1 MKFSVGYQ
9 LRDEGQLPFSEIVA
23 QYRDHIG
30 EVYFAWGDLP
40 TGRDPLSDRLE
51 QVQWD
56 ANNPVLAEL
65 KAIRGMGIRLD
76 LLLNGNCF
84 GGDAMSEALAD
95 RIADILDFL
104 ASEGCM
110 PEVVT
115 TASPAVAYM
124 VKKSHPQTEVRASVN
139 MRIGTVKGLDYAKHL
154 FDSFYICRDFNR
166 DFDRIKELKSWA
178 DANGKGLY
186 LLANSGCLRDCSF
199 QTFHDNLVAH
209 HSEAAHNRNIRGFL
223 PYACWNYLREPE
235 NWVSILQNTWIRP
248 EDLHHYEPYFPMVK
262 LATRMHQLPL
272 MVIDAYAKGEFY
284 GNLLDLFEPGFGPAL
299 APYILDNSKFPA
311 DWFEK
316 TTACQKN
323 CHECTYCQGVLDQ
336 LLLEN

>member
-1 MKFSVGYQ
+1 MNLIVGYQ
-9 LRDEGQLPFSEIVA
+9 TRPDNRLVRAIVA
-23 QYRDHIG
+23 HRDAIG
-30 EVYFAWGDLP
+30 EVYFAWPGIANGRNTVSLREGMTEWEQLDRQIADLEA
-40 TGRDPLSDRLE
+40 LSTAGLRF
-51 QVQWD
+51 
-56 ANNPVLAEL
+56 N
-65 KAIRGMGIRLD
+65 

-95 RIADILDFL
+95 RIAGILDFL

-124 VKKSHPQTEVRASVN
+124 IKKSHPETEVRASVN

-166 DFDRIKELKSWA
+166 DLDRIKELQAWA

-272 MVIDAYAKGEFY
+272 MVIDAYAKGKFY

-299 APYILDNSKFPA
+299 APYILDNRKFPS

-316 TTACQKN
+316 TTSCKKN
-323 CHECTYCQGVLDQ
+323 CHECTYCQGVLEQ